1 MTGPPDAGAAIG
13 IRTTRS
19 AICSASSRSWVMMST
34 VTPRDLSVRNSSWIR
49 FLAWASRLAVGSS
62 MMSTSGLQASTPA
75 MLPIVVARRTGRR
88 GSGRQDARYAAVPV
102 IRARGR
108 LPRSRQALGCVGR
121 TPRPRLPCQRTADA
135 LDAAS
140 RNPHAGAIALIAC
153 DSPTSGARCDRA
165 CRSRPP
171 EHRPLRCC
179 RRSAQSV
186 RHNMRTS
193 VDLPEP
199 FTPISATVSPRAMV
213 NDRSSITARL
223 AEG

>member
-1 MTGPPDAGAAIG
+1 MPVNSAATSNCQKERMANAENMTANALTIFTRGSSRCITECAGPLEDTAGSVTVAVTGPPDAGAAIG

-75 MLPIVVARRTGRR
+75 MAANRVARRTGRR

-140 RNPHAGAIALIAC
+140 
-153 DSPTSGARCDRA
+153 T
-165 CRSRPP
+165 
-171 EHRPLRCC
+171 
-179 RRSAQSV
+179 
-186 RHNMRTS
+186 
-193 VDLPEP
+193 
-199 FTPISATVSPRAMV
+199 
-213 NDRSSITARL
+213 
-223 AEG
+223 